1 MKDIRAFIGSY
12 RSQRRLIVAST
23 LVSFFASFVEAALLL
38 VLVPLAQSL
47 VTPGAGPTSF
57 GPVTLDVDS
66 DRLLVVALVLAL
78 LTAAGALAAN
88 VLAMTAVARWQRVTR
103 MSLFR
108 AFQSASWGVQAHDR
122 AGKLLTIS
130 VQSVNQCASGLTQI
144 ITGLGSLI
152 SLVVLVTTSFV
163 VSPVGAG
170 VMLVGGAVLF
180 ALLRPL
186 GHRAKRL
193 NTDLAALNRRVNG
206 EITEWVSFARD
217 VRVYDV
223 GDQTEARLDGLVRQN
238 EQLRRTSN
246 SLSGA
251 LNPLYRLGGI
261 LLVLFVVLVAT
272 RVDTV
277 TAASL
282 GAAALLIYRSLG
294 YGQGVQR
301 ASHAMHETLPYL
313 ADIDEELA
321 RYAADPAV
329 SGPDEMGPPRTIRY
343 TDVGYRYDG
352 GVPALSDVSVQFDT
366 GRIVGVAGP
375 SGSGKSTLA
384 QLLLRLRAPT
394 SGRIEID
401 GVDAG
406 SFSAASWHRQIAL
419 VPQEAHL
426 LHGTVAENI
435 AFLRPWVD
443 RDAVEQAAREAGIHE
458 EILALPDGYDTSV
471 GASTRDLSG
480 GQVQRVSIARALAG
494 RPSVLVL
501 DEPTSALDVHSEV
514 IVQQTIESLRDRM
527 LVVIIAHRLTTL
539 SICDQLVVLRGGVVE
554 LAGPTAE
561 VMASSSFFDLAAT
574 ETP

>member
-23 LVSFFASFVEAALLL
+23 LVSFGASFVEAALLL

-47 VTPGAGPTSF
+47 VTPDAAPTALGPL
-57 GPVTLDVDS
+57 TLDLEP
-66 DRLLVVALVLAL
+66 DRLLVIALVLAV

-88 VLAMTAVARWQRVTR
+88 ALAVTASARWQRATR
-103 MSLFR
+103 MDLFR
-108 AFQSASWGVQAHDR
+108 AFQSASWAVQAQDR
-122 AGKLLTIS
+122 AGKLVTLS
-130 VQSVNQCASGLTQI
+130 VQSVNQCANGLAQLI
-144 ITGLGSLI
+144 AGLGALI
-152 SLVVLVTTSFV
+152 SLVVLITTSFL

-170 VMLVGGAVLF
+170 LMIAGGLVLF
-180 ALLRPL
+180 AALRPL

-193 NTDLAALNRRVNG
+193 NTELAAVNRRVNG

-223 GDQTEARLDGLVRQN
+223 GDQTEDRLDTLVRRN
-238 EQLRRTSN
+238 EQLRRTTN

-261 LLVLFVVLVAT
+261 LLVLFVVFVAT
-272 RVDTV
+272 RVDAV

-313 ADIDEELA
+313 DELDRELA
-321 RYAADPAV
+321 RYRSELAASGTEDMPA
-329 SGPDEMGPPRTIRY
+329 PRTIRFA
-343 TDVGYRYDG
+343 DVGYRYDS
-352 GVPALSDVSVQFDT
+352 GVPALRDVTLELDT
-366 GRIVGVAGP
+366 GRIVGVVGP

-384 QLLLRLRAPT
+384 QLLLRLREPT

-401 GVDAG
+401 GADAR
-406 SFSAASWHRQIAL
+406 SFRAASWHRRVAL

-435 AFLRPWVD
+435 AFLRPWID
-443 RDAVEQAAREAGIHE
+443 QGAVEDAARAAGIHD
-458 EILALPDGYDTSV
+458 EIIALPEGYDTPV

-514 IVQQTIESLRDRM
+514 IVQQTIESLRERM

-539 SICDQLVVLRGGVVE
+539 SICDELVVLRGGVVE

-561 VMASSSFFDLAAT
+561 VMAASTFFDLAAV
-574 ETP
+574 EVP